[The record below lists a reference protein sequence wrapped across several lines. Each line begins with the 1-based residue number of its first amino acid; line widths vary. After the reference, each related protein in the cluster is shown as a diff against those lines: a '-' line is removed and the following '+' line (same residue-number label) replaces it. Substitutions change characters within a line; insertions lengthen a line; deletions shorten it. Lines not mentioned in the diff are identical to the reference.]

1 MKKKLFCIV
10 VIMAMFGLTA
20 CQTENT
26 NDASVVTPTTEAVA
40 ESVTTPTSEPT
51 AMPEPTATPTPE
63 PTLTPIPE
71 PTEAPS
77 QETGEYCMA
86 LTDEQLL
93 EAYCGEWDYNI
104 ITKDHITLCYDI
116 DDYIELDM
124 DWEFVETV
132 IIEGVILNEEDY
144 LAKVMEGKTL
154 DTKVKALKFKSDDAE
169 FLIHRGYFL
178 LTGVSALEVEMTTA
192 DGKNGMWLFRK
203 TVDENGTTKELD
215 VLEVLTAAK

>member
-1 MKKKLFCIV
+1 LIAVLTIV
-10 VIMAMFGLTA
+10 GLVG
-20 CQTENT
+20 CQNNT
-26 NDASVVTPTTEAVA
+26 
-40 ESVTTPTSEPT
+40 TSEPPIATPTNEPT
-51 AMPEPTATPTPE
+51 ATSIPEPTATPTPE
-63 PTLTPIPE
+63 PTLTPTPTPE
-71 PTEAPS
+71 PTEVPS

-116 DDYIELDM
+116 NDYIEIDM
-124 DWEFVETV
+124 DREFVETV
-132 IIEGVILNEEDY
+132 IIEGVVLSEDDY
-144 LAKVMEGKTL
+144 IAKVMEEKTL

-178 LTGVSALEVEMTTA
+178 LNGVSALEVEMTTA